1 MPCFAFVLY
10 STAVESNQT
19 KQALRASDSTENES
33 EKEKYS
39 ERRRYKNV
47 VRYAFTVFDFVWLK

>member
-19 KQALRASDSTENES
+19 KQAVRASDSTESES
-33 EKEKYS
+33 EKEKHS
-39 ERRRYKNV
+39 ER
-47 VRYAFTVFDFVWLK
+47 DPPEEDIIIL